1 MVNVGWRGA
10 AVSAIKIAP
19 LIFTAI
25 VVVNIM
31 ALAIICSAPG
41 QWEDGCPGRQ
51 EPFAFQLLHRF
62 ARIISIGDDNAV
74 ILVAIRDICDTGSL
88 FSLDM
93 VLPQPEGYGTN
104 HKHCEEPVNH
114 RCKILSASR
123 AVISGS
129 DVRGT
134 ETKIGSFFGSRQGYT
149 GSDFCL
155 RGSDPNN
162 ILYS

>member
-1 MVNVGWRGA
+1 MVNGGWRRA
-10 AVSAIKIAP
+10 AVSAKKIAP
-19 LIFTAI
+19 LFVTAI

-41 QWEDGCPGRQ
+41 QGEGGCPGRQ
-51 EPFAFQLLHRF
+51 EPFAFQSLYCL

-74 ILVAIRDICDTGSL
+74 ILVGIRDTRSL
-88 FSLDM
+88 FSLDK

-123 AVISGS
+123 AVMSGS

-134 ETKIGSFFGSRQGYT
+134 ETKIGSFFGSRQGSRVS
-149 GSDFCL
+149 GFCRRHL
-155 RGSDPNN
+155 DLNN
-162 ILYS
+162 ILNS